1 MVDIAC
7 NILFYRNFAALN
19 MQMNVVAFFFSF
31 FFNRD
36 ELFFH
41 CIKFVSIV
49 HRASSSWSNKGVL
62 MYMTCIHINEIGC
75 F

>member
-7 NILFYRNFAALN
+7 NILFYRDFAALN
-19 MQMNVVAFFFSF
+19 MQMNVVAFFF
-31 FFNRD
+31 NRNG
-36 ELFFH
+36 LFFH
-41 CIKFVSIV
+41 CIKFVSVV

>member
-19 MQMNVVAFFFSF
+19 MQMNVVAFFF

-36 ELFFH
+36 ELFF
-41 CIKFVSIV
+41 IVLSFISIV